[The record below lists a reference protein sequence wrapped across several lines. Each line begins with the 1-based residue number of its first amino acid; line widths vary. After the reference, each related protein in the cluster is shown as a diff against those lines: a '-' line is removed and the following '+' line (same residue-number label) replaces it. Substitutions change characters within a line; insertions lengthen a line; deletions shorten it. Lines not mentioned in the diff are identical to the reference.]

1 MTTGSGSFKILGCF
15 EPYGFAMSL
24 VFPAIQENASAFQ
37 VLPQFMEVTGNKI
50 DKGAEIQD

>member
-15 EPYGFAMSL
+15 EPYGFAMRL